1 MTQKSSDLVLKPLI
15 WSVAGPASVLCSLM
29 LLVIKESPFYIDITV
44 VAMTGLLIAW
54 RFKLRGALA
63 SVTLL
68 ASVIA
73 YDFWIE
79 RDPIGLWDIG
89 LASSIALSFV
99 ITALASAETLDRMR
113 KASLSALAE
122 VQSWEEK
129 LSELIG
135 AKQAVEGDLVIQRDR
150 LYEIERKAAAAAE
163 EAEKFSRLL
172 SLARSEL
179 LTEVNKREEAERK
192 VITLSAQAT
201 TDTHSAQLLTI
212 ARQEFITESTKREE
226 AERLAS
232 TLNIELS
239 KATEQVED
247 QKQLLKAVQQ
257 ASEKK
262 IEELLAK
269 LAQAESTLQ
278 GLAGQLEE
286 LAERL
291 KALQGEKE
299 QLEQSLGD
307 ALRPEATVP
316 DEPQGGRYIGLY
328 KQLREQFDDKQTQ
341 LLQARNE
348 RFLLE
353 QKLLELEKAYEE
365 EDLFDASGI
374 MKEASRKFQMLQ
386 SQILAQQEEIDLLE
400 KIIENRD

>member
-1 MTQKSSDLVLKPLI
+1 MTQKSSELVLKPLI

-29 LLVIKESPFYIDITV
+29 LLVIKESPFYIDLTV

-63 SVTLL
+63 SITLL

-79 RDPIGLWDIG
+79 RDPIGLWDLG

-99 ITALASAETLDRMR
+99 ITALASAETLERMK
-113 KASLSALAE
+113 KASLNAIAE

-129 LSELIG
+129 FSELIG

-150 LYEIERKAAAAAE
+150 LLETERKASTHAE

-179 LTEVNKREEAERK
+179 LTEVSKREEAERQ
-192 VITLSAQAT
+192 VIALAAQAAANT
-201 TDTHSAQLLTI
+201 KSVQLLSI
-212 ARQEFITESTKREE
+212 AQQEFLAESAKREE
-226 AERLAS
+226 AERRAS
-232 TLNIELS
+232 SLNIELS
-239 KATEQVED
+239 KATEQVDD
-247 QKQLLKAVQQ
+247 QKQLLKAIQL

-262 IEELLAK
+262 IEELLSK
-269 LAQAESTLQ
+269 LAQSESALQ

-299 QLEQSLGD
+299 QLEQSIGE
-307 ALRPEATVP
+307 ALSPEMTVP
-316 DEPQGGRYIGLY
+316 DEPQGGRYVGLY

-365 EDLFDASGI
+365 EDLFDASGL
-374 MKEASRKFQMLQ
+374 MKEASRKFQILHA
-386 SQILAQQEEIDLLE
+386 QILAQQEEIDLLE
-400 KIIENRD
+400 QLISKQ